1 MAHNNQN
8 KERYARAPYNFIP
21 FPKKIFY
28 RHTILPEYEDK
39 KGKGITVLPMHNVFE
54 KGLKTG
60 YIDYLINVETPL
72 FISDGEKESDFFKV
86 NGEYRIPGSTIR
98 GKVRSNAEILSCSYP
113 EFIEN
118 KKLWFRGAFSKDV
131 LKDMYKKVVLPDEA
145 GQISDYVK
153 AGYLT
158 RKVDKWFIT
167 PAKQV
172 NNKFFKEIHESKL
185 RSPDIGMDK
194 DVKSNIFMYE
204 DVNKK
209 SGEKLWG
216 LFRNKKNEKKGINKN
231 IKEKRKELST
241 KYDYNLKQQIKELE
255 NEIKNIDAELRTLL
269 RNNERKGF
277 KPYYYEASYFFKDN
291 NEIVIKK
298 VSKSLKDKKHGI
310 LMNSSR
316 LNCKQNHYLIFEKD
330 TEKGERS
337 ITKEL
342 INQYSTSVQYRQKKE
357 VVENFEI
364 SNEDKFG
371 NGKEKPIFYI
381 TDKKEN
387 IIAFG
392 FTPYLKIP
400 YKKSV
405 QDGIKIKEYNAKESE
420 KGKIDYAKG
429 IFGFT
434 NFKLKEKKNSISY
447 KGRLSFT
454 NAKPVSNEIKQVEK
468 PILKHLMNP
477 KISSFQLY
485 LKQGENNPKKL
496 KTYSSDDFELRGE
509 KFYWLRNEHDSN
521 DDYEKEF
528 QQYEDKQRR
537 LEPMKNQYVKLYPVD
552 KGEKF
557 KGRIYFENLYED
569 ELGLLLM
576 SIKPRECARE
586 NLGQGKP
593 YGYGK
598 VNFQIED
605 IVEIDPKKRFVSL
618 NPSSSEKSIL
628 ANIVEYI
635 DKFIDYMKRQNIN
648 VDFKK
653 ENMYKCFAQSK
664 IQEKEIWDREFNY
677 MGIKEFTNR
686 NILKPME
693 SYIHDKKISKDEV
706 AVTKE
711 ESQVNLDTIEK
722 MLSSKYKTTRKN

>member
-1 MAHNNQN
+1 MADNNQN
-8 KERYARAPYNFIP
+8 KEKYAKAPYNFIP
-21 FPKKIFY
+21 FPEKIFY
-28 RHTILPEYEDK
+28 RHTISSEYEDK
-39 KGKGITVLPMHNVFE
+39 KGKGITFLPMHNVFE

-60 YIDYLINVETPL
+60 YIDYSIDVETPL

-113 EFIEN
+113 EFIED
-118 KKLWFRGAFSKDV
+118 KKLWFRGTFSKDI
-131 LKDMYKKVVLPDEA
+131 LKDMYKKVVLPDET

-158 RKVDKWFIT
+158 RKGDKWLIT
-167 PAKQV
+167 PAKQI
-172 NNKFFKEIHESKL
+172 NNKFFIEIHESKL
-185 RSPDIGMDK
+185 RKQHRAIDEDIRN
-194 DVKSNIFMYE
+194 NIFMYNFNNKNDRKRLWE
-204 DVNKK
+204 IFFDKKKRKKQINKK
-209 SGEKLWG
+209 IKD
-216 LFRNKKNEKKGINKN
+216 NEKQLS
-231 IKEKRKELST
+231 KEE
-241 KYDYNLKQQIKELE
+241 KQELE
-255 NEIKNIDAELRTLL
+255 QKINNLQNDIENLL
-269 RNNERKGF
+269 KNNERKGF
-277 KPYYYEASYFFKDN
+277 KPYYYKASYYLKDS
-291 NEIVIKK
+291 NEIIIKK
-298 VSKSLKDKKHGI
+298 VSKLIKDENHGI

-316 LNCKQNHYLIFEKD
+316 LNYKQNHYLIFEKD
-330 TEKGERS
+330 TEKGERV
-337 ITKEL
+337 ITKQL
-342 INQYSTSVQYRQKKE
+342 IAEYKTSVKLKQKAE
-357 VVENFEI
+357 VENFKI
-364 SNEDKFG
+364 NNEGKFE

-381 TDKKEN
+381 TDKNNEEK

-405 QDGIKIKEYNAKESE
+405 LDGIKTKKYNVEQTK

-485 LKQGENNPKKL
+485 LKQEENNPKKL
-496 KTYSSDDFELRGE
+496 KTYSSDEFELRGE
-509 KFYWLRNEHDSN
+509 KFYWLRNKHDDG
-521 DDYEKEF
+521 DDYEKDKTNGTSNKD
-528 QQYEDKQRR
+528 QYARV
-537 LEPMKNQYVKLYPVD
+537 YAVD
-552 KGEKF
+552 KGGEF
-557 KGRIYFENLYED
+557 KGRIYFENLYKD

-576 SIKPRECARE
+576 SIKPFEDAKE

-598 VNFQIED
+598 VNFQIKD
-605 IVEIDPKKRFVSL
+605 IVEIDPEKRFTNL

-628 ANIVEYI
+628 ANKTEYI
-635 DKFIDYMKRQNIN
+635 DKFIDYMERQNIN

-664 IQEKEIWDREFNY
+664 LQEKEIWDREFNY
-677 MGIKEFTNR
+677 MGMKEFKYR

-693 SYIHDKKISKDEV
+693 AYMNDEKSSKDE
-706 AVTKE
+706 AAATKE
-711 ESQVNLDTIEK
+711 ENEFDTNMAQKI
-722 MLSSKYKTTRKN
+722 LSNKFKTRRNNRK